1 LSGHFIH
8 KSFFVLTVHI
18 NDNFQGYLLTPLKT
32 ILLAT
37 TVIVLLSACSSETKQ
52 KTETAVDNET
62 KQKTQTVIDDKID
75 AVNEAKKSVAAV
87 AAKNDAAAEQ
97 ISATVADAPSGSSL
111 YAQKCASCHGKDAE
125 KSALNASQI
134 IAGWKSEK
142 TQNAL
147 NGYKAGTFGGK
158 MKAIMEGQSRP
169 LSEAEITL
177 IAEYISAL

>member
-1 LSGHFIH
+1 M
-8 KSFFVLTVHI
+8 
-18 NDNFQGYLLTPLKT
+18 TPLKT
-32 ILLAT
+32 VLLT
-37 TVIVLLSACSSETKQ
+37 TAAFILLSACGSETKQ
-52 KTETAVDNET
+52 KQETVFDN
-62 KQKTQTVIDDKID
+62 KID

-87 AAKNDAAAEQ
+87 AAKNDAVVEQ
-97 ISATVADAPSGSSL
+97 INIAVADTPSGSSL
-111 YAQKCASCHGKDAE
+111 YSQKCASCHGKDAE
-125 KSALNASQI
+125 KSALNASQV

-142 TQNAL
+142 TKTAL